1 MLIFL
6 CCGVCSRASQSK
18 MGNTAFDHDH
28 IPTVLQ
34 PPVLWRH
41 FLARPFRER
50 GVYEIANS
58 YVLGL

>member
-1 MLIFL
+1 
-6 CCGVCSRASQSK
+6 